1 MTLFGRTGKHINV
14 NAVKKNCRI
23 FILLLHVL
31 GYTNLL
37 TAQTVQYS
45 REEAYINNPDHFQ
58 MAANIGG
65 THHLLSFSRNEKP
78 ELFIFNA
85 ALELSAKKRAP
96 FKFPENATVRVI
108 PLADYY
114 YCLIHS
120 RFSREYL
127 FWKIDAD
134 GNCTDM
140 SAAFQK
146 FLRIQTGN
154 IKLGFQLLVNQN
166 QLWML
171 YHTDLANPDKS
182 TLVMVQADSLL
193 NPVFSHKVVYNFK
206 QDEERLQQEV
216 LVFGRY
222 LLVLKTLQSGSALQL
237 MKVNLATGY
246 TISNTFRS
254 SGYLYT
260 QPGFVFNTAD
270 STITVTALLT
280 EPGATTYRT
289 KHYVFITRLNKIL
302 AEQVPFAVLKT
313 QFRKN
318 TNTNF
323 MLVEGTSKWVSF
335 KRGWGRYDSQ
345 YDDYVLSANS
355 SQNTGDMN
363 SLLSTMNASANAAA
377 YDDRQ
382 GVRFS
387 LLDKKF
393 IIQNDSLV
401 PNTRD
406 SYTIKADQYTR
417 FNINGKDHLLVAQ
430 QFYNRKN
437 GLLMVHADD
446 KMQLQYSYV
455 RVHEKYKYILP
466 MMRKISDKSII
477 VPYLFRREAGLIKI
491 TVE

>member
-1 MTLFGRTGKHINV
+1 MNLTLLNRKW
-14 NAVKKNCRI
+14 
-23 FILLLHVL
+23 LLLFFML
-31 GYTNLL
+31 LACITSGTAQNLL
-37 TAQTVQYS
+37 YS

-58 MAANIGG
+58 MAANISGN
-65 THHLLSFSRNEKP
+65 HHLLSFTRNEKP
-78 ELFIFNA
+78 EIFIFNA
-85 ALELSAKKRAP
+85 SLELTAKIRAS
-96 FKFPENATVRVI
+96 FKFPENATVRII
-108 PLADYY
+108 PMADYY
-114 YCLIHS
+114 YCMVHS

-127 FWKIDAD
+127 FWKIDAA

-140 SAAFQK
+140 SASFQK
-146 FLRIQTGN
+146 LLRGQTGN
-154 IKLGFQLLVNQN
+154 VKLGFQLLVNEN

-171 YHTDLANPDKS
+171 YHTDLTNTDKS
-182 TLVMVQADSLL
+182 TLVMIQADSLL
-193 NPVFSHKVVYNFK
+193 NPVFAHKAAYNFK
-206 QDEERLQQEV
+206 QDEEKLQQEV

-270 STITVTALLT
+270 STITVTAVLT
-280 EPGATTYRT
+280 EPGPASYKTRQ
-289 KHYVFITRLNKIL
+289 YVFITRLNKIL

-323 MLVEGTSKWVSF
+323 LLAEGTSKWVSF
-335 KRGWGRYDSQ
+335 KRGWGRYDNQ
-345 YDDYVLSANS
+345 YDDYVISGYNNS
-355 SQNTGDMN
+355 GAADMN
-363 SLLSTMNASANAAA
+363 SLLMNINAGANSA

-387 LLDKKF
+387 FLDRSF
-393 IIQNDSLV
+393 ALQHDSLV
-401 PNTRD
+401 PNTKD
-406 SYTIKADQYTR
+406 WYTIKADQYTR
-417 FNINGKDHLLVAQ
+417 FNVNGKDHLLVAQ

-446 KMQLQYSYV
+446 KKQLQYAYV